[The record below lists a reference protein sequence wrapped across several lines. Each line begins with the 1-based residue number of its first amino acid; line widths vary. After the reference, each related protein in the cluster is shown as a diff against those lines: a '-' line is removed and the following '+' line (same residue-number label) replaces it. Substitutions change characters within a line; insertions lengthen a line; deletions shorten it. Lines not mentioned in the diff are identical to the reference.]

1 MSDQKIYLLLTDTGS
16 MLTRTI
22 KLFTRKKYN
31 HVSLAFDAALA
42 DTFSFGRKKAN
53 NPFIGGFIH
62 EDVTSDFYSPAK
74 CAVYALTVSEEQAAV
89 MRDYVSSF
97 EKDKEK
103 YHYNLLGLLPALFN
117 KEWDRENYYFC
128 SHFVSTVLVEGG
140 VLQSNKPVT
149 LMRPADILE
158 ALPFVPLYEGVL
170 CQFNELSMS
179 SAEQELVYQTEQ
191 TIASIDVDSADLC
204 FSENFSSVPV
214 PVL

>member
-22 KLFTRKKYN
+22 KLFTRNKYN
-31 HVSLAFDAALA
+31 HVSLAFDAELA
-42 DTFSFGRKKAN
+42 NTFSFGRKKAN

-62 EDVTSDFYSPAK
+62 EDVTSDFYSQAK
-74 CAVYALTVSEEQAAV
+74 CAVYSLTVSEEQAAV
-89 MRDYVSSF
+89 MRGYVSSF

-117 KEWDRENYYFC
+117 KVWDRENYFFC
-128 SHFVSTVLVEGG
+128 SHFVSTVLVEGD
-140 VLQSNKPVT
+140 VLQANKPVA
-149 LMRPADILE
+149 LMRPADVLE

-170 CQFNELSMS
+170 CHFNELSMNAVEQGLVFE
-179 SAEQELVYQTEQ
+179 AEMMIE
-191 TIASIDVDSADLC
+191 SIDSDGADLR
-204 FSENFSSVPV
+204 FPDNFSPV

>member
-62 EDVTSDFYSPAK
+62 EDVTSDFYSQAK
-74 CAVYALTVSEEQAAV
+74 CAVYALTVSEEQASV
-89 MRDYVSSF
+89 MRGYVSSF
-97 EKDKEK
+97 EKEKEK

-128 SHFVSTVLVEGG
+128 SHFVSTVLVEGD
-140 VLQSNKPVT
+140 VLQAEKPVT
-149 LMRPADILE
+149 LMRPTDILE
-158 ALPFVPLYEGVL
+158 ALPFVPLYEGKL
-170 CQFNELSMS
+170 FHFNELSMS
-179 SAEQELVYQTEQ
+179 GVEQGLAYESERVIE
-191 TIASIDVDSADLC
+191 SIIDPDSADLC
-204 FSENFSSVPV
+204 FPENFSPV

>member
-31 HVSLAFDAALA
+31 HVSLAFDAELA

-62 EDVTSDFYSPAK
+62 EDVTSDFYGQAK
-74 CAVYALTVSEEQAAV
+74 CAVYALTVSEEQASV
-89 MRDYVSSF
+89 MRGYVSSF
-97 EKDKEK
+97 EKEKEK

-128 SHFVSTVLVEGG
+128 SHFVSTVLVEGD
-140 VLQSNKPVT
+140 VLQAEKPVT
-149 LMRPADILE
+149 LMRPTDILE
-158 ALPFVPLYEGVL
+158 ALPFVPLYEGIL
-170 CQFNELSMS
+170 CHFNDLSL
-179 SAEQELVYQTEQ
+179 SAGEQGLAYETGM
-191 TIASIDVDSADLC
+191 SIDSIDPDSADLR
-204 FSENFSSVPV
+204 FPENFSPF

>member
-31 HVSLAFDAALA
+31 HVSLAFDAELA

-62 EDVTSDFYSPAK
+62 EDVTSDFYSQAK
-74 CAVYALTVSEEQAAV
+74 CAVYSLTVSEEQAAV
-89 MRDYVSSF
+89 MRGYVSSF

-117 KEWDRENYYFC
+117 KVWDRENYFFC
-128 SHFVSTVLVEGG
+128 SHFVSTVLVEGN
-140 VLQSNKPVT
+140 VLQANKPVA
-149 LMRPADILE
+149 LMRPADVLE

-170 CQFNELSMS
+170 CHFNELSMS
-179 SAEQELVYQTEQ
+179 AVGQDLVFEAEMMIE
-191 TIASIDVDSADLC
+191 SIDSDGADLR
-204 FSENFSSVPV
+204 FPDNFSPV

>member
-31 HVSLAFDAALA
+31 HVSLAFDAELA

-62 EDVTSDFYSPAK
+62 EDVTSDFYSRAK
-74 CAVYALTVSEEQAAV
+74 CAVYELTVSEKQAAV
-89 MRDYVSSF
+89 MRGYVSSF

-117 KEWDRENYYFC
+117 KVWDRENYYFC
-128 SHFVSTVLVEGG
+128 SHFISTVLVEGD
-140 VLQSNKPVT
+140 VLQANKPVA
-149 LMRPADILE
+149 LMRPTDVLE

-170 CQFNELSMS
+170 YHFNELST
-179 SAEQELVYQTEQ
+179 SASAQGLAYEAESIIE
-191 TIASIDVDSADLC
+191 SIDSDSADLY
-204 FSENFSSVPV
+204 FPDNFSPV
-214 PVL
+214 PIL

>member
-16 MLTRTI
+16 VLTRTI

-62 EDVTSDFYSPAK
+62 EDVTSDFYSQAK
-74 CAVYALTVSEEQAAV
+74 CAVYALTVSEEQASV
-89 MRDYVSSF
+89 MRGYVSSF

-128 SHFVSTVLVEGG
+128 SHFVSTVLVEGD
-140 VLQSNKPVT
+140 VLRANKPVT
-149 LMRPADILE
+149 LMRPADVLE
-158 ALPFVPLYEGVL
+158 ALPFVPLYEGIL
-170 CQFNELSMS
+170 GHFNELSMS
-179 SAEQELVYQTEQ
+179 PVEQDLVYESEM
-191 TIASIDVDSADLC
+191 IIESIDPDNADLC
-204 FSENFSSVPV
+204 FPETFSPV

>member
-31 HVSLAFDAALA
+31 HVSLAFDAALT

-62 EDVTSDFYSPAK
+62 EDVTSDFYSQAK
-74 CAVYALTVSEEQAAV
+74 CAVYSLTVSEEQAAL
-89 MRDYVSSF
+89 MRGYVSSF

-128 SHFVSTVLVEGG
+128 SHFVSTVLVEGD
-140 VLQSNKPVT
+140 VLQSNKPVA
-149 LMRPADILE
+149 LMRPADVLE
-158 ALPFVPLYEGVL
+158 ALPFEPLYEGIL
-170 CQFNELSMS
+170 YHFNELSMS
-179 SAEQELVYQTEQ
+179 AAKQGTVYETERM
-191 TIASIDVDSADLC
+191 IASIDMASADHC
-204 FSENFSSVPV
+204 FPDNFSPV

>member
-16 MLTRTI
+16 MLTRII

-42 DTFSFGRKKAN
+42 ETFSFGRKKAN

-62 EDVTSDFYSPAK
+62 EDVTSDFYSQAK

-89 MRDYVSSF
+89 MRGYVASF

-117 KEWDRENYYFC
+117 QEWDRDNYYFC
-128 SHFVSTVLVEGG
+128 SHFVSTVLVEGD
-140 VLQSNKPVT
+140 VLQSDKPVT
-149 LMRPADILE
+149 LMRPTDVLE
-158 ALPFVPLYEGVL
+158 ALPFDPVYEGKL
-170 CQFNELSMS
+170 CHFNELSMGAVAKGLAYE
-179 SAEQELVYQTEQ
+179 AEMML
-191 TIASIDVDSADLC
+191 ASIDSDSADHG
-204 FSENFSSVPV
+204 FPENFSPV

>member
-16 MLTRTI
+16 ILTRII

-31 HVSLAFDAALA
+31 HVSLAFDAELA

-62 EDVTSDFYSPAK
+62 EDVTSAFYSQAK
-74 CAVYALTVSEEQAAV
+74 CAVYSLTVSEEQAAV
-89 MRDYVSSF
+89 MRGYVSSF

-103 YHYNLLGLLPALFN
+103 YHYNLLGLFPALFN
-117 KEWDRENYYFC
+117 KVWDRENYFFC
-128 SHFVSTVLVEGG
+128 SHFVSTVLVEGD
-140 VLQSNKPVT
+140 VLQANKPVA
-149 LMRPADILE
+149 LMRPADVLE

-170 CQFNELSMS
+170 CHFNELSMS
-179 SAEQELVYQTEQ
+179 AVGQGLAYEAERMIE
-191 TIASIDVDSADLC
+191 SIDSDGADLR
-204 FSENFSSVPV
+204 FPDNFSPV

>member
-31 HVSLAFDAALA
+31 HVSLAFDAELA

-62 EDVTSDFYSPAK
+62 EDVTSDFYSRAK
-74 CAVYALTVSEEQAAV
+74 CAVYELTVSEKQAAV
-89 MRDYVSSF
+89 MRGYVSSF

-117 KEWDRENYYFC
+117 KVWDRENYYLSFGY
-128 SHFVSTVLVEGG
+128 SLVLKGDE
-140 VLQSNKPVT
+140 
-149 LMRPADILE
+149 ADSPSVIRVVGQAS
-158 ALPFVPLYEGVL
+158 AL
-170 CQFNELSMS
+170 
-179 SAEQELVYQTEQ
+179 
-191 TIASIDVDSADLC
+191 ADQ
-204 FSENFSSVPV
+204 
-214 PVL
+214 